1 MTTAATVGRRWGG
14 VDVRQLAAMVAVAE
28 TGSVTRAADVLH
40 LVQPAVSRQIK
51 LLEDELGAPL
61 FERTRH
67 GMLLTDDGQVLLE
80 HARRALGELERAR
93 AEIRPVSGE
102 LRGVVTLGL
111 SPSFAEPIGEALV
124 TRLAAEHPAVR
135 LRISVGYTRHLAD
148 WLDSADI
155 DLAVIYEVRP
165 SSAVQVYPLLED
177 SLWVVGPPGSG
188 LSPDQPVRFADV
200 HERIRIQA
208 NPTHA
213 LRSILER
220 VAAEQKIRLT
230 IGVETNSMNMQQRLA
245 AAGVGLTV
253 LPSIAVA
260 EDVASGR
267 LSGAPLLDD
276 GLRRRLLMA
285 LPGTRRLGHAV
296 RGVAELLV
304 AEMRQAVES
313 GAWPSATWLAE
324 TRPGARAL
332 ARSR

>member
-1 MTTAATVGRRWGG
+1 
-14 VDVRQLAAMVAVAE
+14 VDVRQLAALVAVAE
-28 TGSVTRAADVLH
+28 TGSVTRAAEVLH
-40 LVQPAVSRQIK
+40 LVQPAVSRQVK

-61 FERTRH
+61 FERTRQ
-67 GMLLTDDGQVLLE
+67 GMRLTDDGHILLE
-80 HARRALGELERAR
+80 HARRALSELERAR

-124 TRLAAEHPAVR
+124 ARLASEHPGVQLR
-135 LRISVGYTRHLAD
+135 LSIGYTRHLAH
-148 WLDSADI
+148 WLDAADI

-165 SSAVQVYPLLED
+165 SSAVEVRPLLDE
-177 SLWVVGPPGSG
+177 SLWVVGPPSSD
-188 LSPDQPVRFADV
+188 LSPDRPVRFIDV
-200 HERIRIQA
+200 HEQVRIHA

-213 LRSILER
+213 MRNMLER

-230 IGVETNSMNMQQRLA
+230 IAVETNSMDVQQRLA
-245 AAGVGLTV
+245 AAGIGFTV

-260 EDVASGR
+260 EEIARGH
-267 LSGAPLLDD
+267 LTGAPLLDA

-304 AEMRQAVES
+304 EEMRRSVES

-324 TRPGARAL
+324 TRSGTSRFMV
-332 ARSR
+332 RSR